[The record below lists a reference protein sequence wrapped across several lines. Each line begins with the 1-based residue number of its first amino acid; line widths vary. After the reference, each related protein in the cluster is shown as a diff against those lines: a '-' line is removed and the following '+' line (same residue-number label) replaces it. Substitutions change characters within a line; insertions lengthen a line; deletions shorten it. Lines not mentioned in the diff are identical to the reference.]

1 MRVLV
6 IAASVLLGSV
16 PLAGAQSGAT
26 GSGCNAAPAAPATQP
41 SKGPG
46 AGTDPGSSGS
56 TGFSGAGLGGAYT
69 GTSPA
74 GPTASSPSAQ
84 PATARGLDPISSTPK
99 VADAGKC

>member
-1 MRVLV
+1 MRVLL
-6 IAASVLLGSV
+6 IAASALLLSV
-16 PLAGAQSGAT
+16 PPAMAQSG
-26 GSGCNAAPAAPATQP
+26 GSGSSGCNAAPATPP

-69 GTSPA
+69 GTSPN

-84 PATARGLDPISSTPK
+84 PATAKGLDPISSPPK